1 MRPEKNWV
9 TLFFFGAILPM
20 EWESYLFSPVWVC
33 APVCVL
39 WVSLCLCAVC
49 VCVSVCLFVLCCV
62 CQRATQRP
70 SLWYVL
76 CSTPQKL
83 FAGIRAVSV
92 VALHTLQSEAECAA
106 KLEASIHCPCAC
118 EQARVS
124 GVDASVTIL
133 HESPAG
139 SDHNQRIIS
148 FSGNDSS
155 LFNASPV
162 SLTQPVPLANK
173 SSPFAINASSIS
185 PQTEAVQRP
194 ERNLQNR
201 DASEIPHSRM
211 ARGAIQ
217 LSPKESRS
225 DRAGTQDSDQA
236 KETRKS
242 ESSERG
248 TSRQCISNASPS
260 PSQRWAPY
268 VYIHTHN
275 S

>member
-1 MRPEKNWV
+1 M
-9 TLFFFGAILPM
+9 
-20 EWESYLFSPVWVC
+20 
-33 APVCVL
+33 
-39 WVSLCLCAVC
+39 
-49 VCVSVCLFVLCCV
+49 
-62 CQRATQRP
+62 
-70 SLWYVL
+70 
-76 CSTPQKL
+76 
-83 FAGIRAVSV
+83 
-92 VALHTLQSEAECAA
+92 
-106 KLEASIHCPCAC
+106 
-118 EQARVS
+118 S

-133 HESPAG
+133 HESLAG

-162 SLTQPVPLANK
+162 SLTQPVPLAK

-194 ERNLQNR
+194 ESNFQNR

-217 LSPKESRS
+217 LSPKESR
-225 DRAGTQDSDQA
+225 RAGTQDSDQA
-236 KETRKS
+236 KETRQS

-248 TSRQCISNASPS
+248 TSRQCITNASPS
-260 PSQRWAPY
+260 PSQRLAPY

>member
-1 MRPEKNWV
+1 M
-9 TLFFFGAILPM
+9 
-20 EWESYLFSPVWVC
+20 
-33 APVCVL
+33 
-39 WVSLCLCAVC
+39 
-49 VCVSVCLFVLCCV
+49 
-62 CQRATQRP
+62 
-70 SLWYVL
+70 
-76 CSTPQKL
+76 
-83 FAGIRAVSV
+83 
-92 VALHTLQSEAECAA
+92 
-106 KLEASIHCPCAC
+106 
-118 EQARVS
+118 S

-133 HESPAG
+133 HESLAG

-162 SLTQPVPLANK
+162 SLTQPVPLAK

-194 ERNLQNR
+194 GSNIQNR
-201 DASEIPHSRM
+201 DASEIPYSRM

-236 KETRKS
+236 KETRQS

-248 TSRQCISNASPS
+248 TSRQCITNASPS
-260 PSQRWAPY
+260 PSQRLAPY
-268 VYIHTHN
+268 VYI
-275 S
+275 

>member
-1 MRPEKNWV
+1 MGQTKTLRSKPWSPLSILCLFHLSLTSFV
-9 TLFFFGAILPM
+9 VPLLSCFFFFFLFFPIPPFCQWSGSRTSFHQAHRF
-20 EWESYLFSPVWVC
+20 ESVRLSVC
-33 APVCVL
+33 CHCMRVCVL
-39 WVSLCLCAVC
+39 
-49 VCVSVCLFVLCCV
+49 CVSVCLCVSLCCV
-62 CQRATQRP
+62 CQRATQSP
-70 SLWYVL
+70 SVG
-76 CSTPQKL
+76 C
-83 FAGIRAVSV
+83 
-92 VALHTLQSEAECAA
+92 ALTARM
-106 KLEASIHCPCAC
+106 PAC

-133 HESPAG
+133 HQSPAG

-194 ERNLQNR
+194 ESNFQNR

-217 LSPKESRS
+217 LSPKESR
-225 DRAGTQDSDQA
+225 RAGTQDSDQA
-236 KETRKS
+236 KETRQS

-248 TSRQCISNASPS
+248 TSRQCITNASPS

-268 VYIHTHN
+268 VIYTHTHN

>member
-1 MRPEKNWV
+1 VLCTSSRYVKVSLSVYCWLWDRRRHSGRSRIVLFPFCVYV
-9 TLFFFGAILPM
+9 TSPVKVFSVPLLFPLFPFFFPSRHFANGVGVVP
-20 EWESYLFSPVWVC
+20 LFTRRTGLSL
-33 APVCVL
+33 CV
-39 WVSLCLCAVC
+39 CLCAVI
-49 VCVSVCLFVLCCV
+49 VCVSVCSVCLCVFVCLCVVSACYTKSFCGLCV
-62 CQRATQRP
+62 DCP
-70 SLWYVL
+70 S
-76 CSTPQKL
+76 
-83 FAGIRAVSV
+83 
-92 VALHTLQSEAECAA
+92 
-106 KLEASIHCPCAC
+106 AC

-194 ERNLQNR
+194 ESNFQNR

-236 KETRKS
+236 KETRQS

-248 TSRQCISNASPS
+248 TSRQCITNASPS
-260 PSQRWAPY
+260 PSQR
-268 VYIHTHN
+268 
-275 S
+275 